1 MVSFSDSS
9 FRDLGVVADISGN
22 QINSVNEIYML
33 EKHIVEWNV

>member
-9 FRDLGVVADISGN
+9 FKDRGVVADISGN
-22 QINSVNEIYML
+22 QIKSVNEIYML